1 MMKRIAIFA
10 SGAGS
15 NAEKVIEHF
24 KENEDIEIALI
35 VTNRGK
41 AGVLTIAE
49 EEGIPSMIIDRTYF
63 YDSEQMLFELRQHC
77 IDFIVLAGF
86 LWLIPKYLIKFYQ
99 HKIVNIH
106 PSLLPK
112 FGGKGMYGMHV
123 HQAVIDAHE
132 KQSGISIHY
141 VNEAFDEGA
150 IIFQIST
157 VVDEEDTAEDVRAKV
172 QLLEH
177 QYFPSIIEKVVR
189 NAFVRL

>member
-1 MMKRIAIFA
+1 MKRIAIFA

-24 KENEDIEIALI
+24 RANEDIEIALI

-77 IDFIVLAGF
+77 IDFVVLAGF

-150 IIFQIST
+150 IIFQTST

-189 NAFVRL
+189 NAFVRS